1 MSGWLDINIRMITK
15 FTGIL
20 LMMLTF
26 FMLLS
31 AIWSLVY
38 GEDLALKAIL
48 TGSAI
53 TFLVGLTMFLFTRSH
68 DHRNI
73 GKKEGYI
80 IVTLTWVSISAF
92 GALPFYLYHTIPTY
106 TDAFFETIS
115 GFTTTGATVIQDIE
129 SISKGLLFWRSMTHW
144 LGGMGIIVL
153 TLAILPVLGV
163 GGMQLFVAEA
173 PGTTPSRLHPRIAE
187 TAKRL
192 WGIYVLFTL
201 LQTILL
207 MFGGMDLFDAL
218 NHAFSTMATGGFSTK
233 NDSVASFS
241 PYIQYVIIFFMIMA
255 GTSFSLH
262 YFALKGQLDRVFK
275 NEEFRFFI
283 SLMGIF
289 TLLIATTIF
298 LTSQMGFEKAF
309 RDSLFQVVSI
319 VTTTG
324 FISADYLQWEG
335 SLWFLIFLLMFA
347 GGCIG
352 STGGGIKMIRHL
364 VLLKNV
370 RLEFKRLIH
379 PMAVIPVRIN
389 GKSIPTEIIN
399 NFLAFFMI
407 YVVTIAAGSAVMAII
422 GLDFM
427 SAVGA
432 TVATLGNVG
441 PGIGSVGPV
450 DNYAHIPG
458 IGKWVLSF
466 LMLLGRLE
474 LFTVLLLFSPSF
486 YKK

>member
-1 MSGWLDINIRMITK
+1 MSGWSDINIRMITK

-20 LMMLTF
+20 LMILTF
-26 FMLLS
+26 FMMLS
-31 AIWSLVY
+31 ASWSWY
-38 GEDLALKAIL
+38 YQEPAAIRAIL
-48 TGSAI
+48 IGSGI
-53 TFLVGLTMFLFTRSH
+53 TFFSGLLMFLLTRSH

-92 GALPFYLYHTIPTY
+92 GALPFYLYDTIPSY

-115 GFTTTGATVIQDIE
+115 GFTTTGATVLTDIE
-129 SISKGLLFWRSMTHW
+129 SVSKGLLFWRSMTHW

-153 TLAILPVLGV
+153 TLAILPILGV

-201 LQTILL
+201 LQTLLL
-207 MFGGMDLFDAL
+207 MFGGMNLFDAL

-241 PYIQYVIIFFMIMA
+241 PYIQYVIIFFMILA

-262 YFALKGQLDRVFK
+262 YFALKGQLDKVFK

-283 SLMGIF
+283 SVMGVFTIIISMVIF
-289 TLLIATTIF
+289 F
-298 LTSQMGFEKAF
+298 TSQMGYEQAF

-324 FISADYLQWEG
+324 FVSSDYLKWES

-407 YVVTIAAGSAVMAII
+407 YVVAIAVGSAVMAII

-450 DNYAHIPG
+450 EHYGHIPMA
-458 IGKWVLSF
+458 GKWVLSF

-474 LFTVLLLFSPSF
+474 LFTVLLLLSPSF

>member
-1 MSGWLDINIRMITK
+1 MSRWSEINLRMITK

-20 LMMLTF
+20 LIILTF
-26 FMLLS
+26 FMASS
-31 AIWSLVY
+31 ALWSWY
-38 GEDLALKAIL
+38 YSETTALKAIMKA
-48 TGSAI
+48 SAI
-53 TFLVGLTMFLFTRSH
+53 TFGSGLIMFLVARKH

-92 GALPFYLYHTIPTY
+92 GALPFHLHDAVPNF

-115 GFTTTGATVIQDIE
+115 GFTTTGASVFTNIE
-129 SISKGLLFWRSMTHW
+129 AIPKGLLFWRSMTHW

-153 TLAILPVLGV
+153 TLAILPILGV

-201 LQTILL
+201 IQTVLL
-207 MFGGMDLFDAL
+207 MFGGMNLFDAI

-241 PYIQYVIIFFMIMA
+241 PYIQYVLIFFMILA

-262 YFALKGQLDRVFK
+262 YFALKGQLDKVLK
-275 NEEFRFFI
+275 NEEFQFYLG
-283 SLMGIF
+283 LMGVF
-289 TLLIATTIF
+289 TLVISIVIF
-298 LTSQMGFEKAF
+298 LTSQIGYEKAF

-324 FISADYLQWEG
+324 FVSTDYLQWKD

-364 VLLKNV
+364 VLLKNM

-389 GKSIPTEIIN
+389 GKSIPTTIIN
-399 NFLAFFMI
+399 NFLAFFMV
-407 YVVTIAAGSAVMAII
+407 YVVCIAIGSAVLTII
-422 GLDFM
+422 GLDFV
-427 SAVGA
+427 SAAGA
-432 TVATLGNVG
+432 AVATLGNVG
-441 PGIGSVGPV
+441 PGIGSVGPAA
-450 DNYAHIPG
+450 NYSHVPMT
-458 IGKWVLSF
+458 GKWVLSF

>member
-1 MSGWLDINIRMITK
+1 MSGWSDINIRMITK

-20 LMMLTF
+20 LMILTF

-31 AIWSLVY
+31 ALVSVVY
-38 GEDLALKAIL
+38 DEEEALKAIL
-48 TGSAI
+48 YGSAI
-53 TFLVGLTMFLFTRSH
+53 TFVVGITMFLLTRNH

-115 GFTTTGATVIQDIE
+115 GFTTTGATVLTDIE
-129 SISKGLLFWRSMTHW
+129 AISKGLLFWRSMTHW

-201 LQTILL
+201 LQTMLL
-207 MFGGMDLFDAL
+207 MLGGMNLFDAL

-233 NDSVASFS
+233 NDSIASFS
-241 PYIQYVIIFFMIMA
+241 PYIQYVIILFMILA

-262 YFALKGQLDRVFK
+262 YFALKGQLDKVFK

-283 SLMGIF
+283 STMAIF
-289 TLLIATTIF
+289 TAIISVTIF
-298 LTSQMGFEKAF
+298 LTSQFGYEKAF

-324 FISADYLQWEG
+324 FISADYLQWKG

-389 GKSIPTEIIN
+389 GKTIPTEIIH

-407 YVVTIAAGSAVMAII
+407 YMISIAVGSAVMAII
-422 GLDFM
+422 GLDFV

-432 TVATLGNVG
+432 TVATLGNIG
-441 PGIGSVGPV
+441 PAIGSVGPV
-450 DNYAHIPG
+450 DNYAHIPMV
-458 IGKWVLSF
+458 GKWVLSF

-474 LFTVLLLFSPSF
+474 LFTVLLLLSPSF

>member
-1 MSGWLDINIRMITK
+1 MIIK

-20 LMMLTF
+20 LMILTC
-26 FMLLS
+26 FMVLS
-31 AIWSLVY
+31 AGWSWYYNEL
-38 GEDLALKAIL
+38 EALKAIL
-48 TGSAI
+48 YGSAI
-53 TFLVGLTMFLFTRSH
+53 TFASGFFMFLFTLKH
-68 DHRNI
+68 DYRNI
-73 GKKEGYI
+73 GKKEGYV

-92 GALPFYLYHTIPTY
+92 GALPFFLYDTIPNY

-115 GFTTTGATVIQDIE
+115 GFTTTGASVIADVE

-153 TLAILPVLGV
+153 TLAILPILGV

-201 LQTILL
+201 LQTLFL
-207 MFGGMDLFDAL
+207 MFGGMGLFDAL

-233 NDSVASFS
+233 NDSVAGFS
-241 PYIQYVIIFFMIMA
+241 PYIQYVIIFFMILA

-262 YFALKGQLDRVFK
+262 YFALKGQLDKLFK

-289 TLLIATTIF
+289 TIIISLVIF
-298 LTSQMGFEKAF
+298 FTSQIGYEKAF

-324 FISADYLQWEG
+324 FVSADYLQWEG

-347 GGCIG
+347 GSCIG

-370 RLEFKRLIH
+370 RLELKRLIH

-407 YVVTIAAGSAVMAII
+407 YMLSIAVGSAVMAII

-450 DNYAHIPG
+450 HNYAHIPTA
-458 IGKWVLSF
+458 GKWVLSF

-474 LFTVLLLFSPSF
+474 LFTILLLFSPSF

>member
-1 MSGWLDINIRMITK
+1 
-15 FTGIL
+15 
-20 LMMLTF
+20 
-26 FMLLS
+26 
-31 AIWSLVY
+31 VY
-38 GEDLALKAIL
+38 
-48 TGSAI
+48 
-53 TFLVGLTMFLFTRSH
+53 
-68 DHRNI
+68 
-73 GKKEGYI
+73 
-80 IVTLTWVSISAF
+80 
-92 GALPFYLYHTIPTY
+92 
-106 TDAFFETIS
+106 
-115 GFTTTGATVIQDIE
+115 
-129 SISKGLLFWRSMTHW
+129 
-144 LGGMGIIVL
+144 
-153 TLAILPVLGV
+153 
-163 GGMQLFVAEA
+163 
-173 PGTTPSRLHPRIAE
+173 
-187 TAKRL
+187 
-192 WGIYVLFTL
+192 
-201 LQTILL
+201 
-207 MFGGMDLFDAL
+207 
-218 NHAFSTMATGGFSTK
+218 
-233 NDSVASFS
+233 
-241 PYIQYVIIFFMIMA
+241 
-255 GTSFSLH
+255 
-262 YFALKGQLDRVFK
+262 K

-283 SLMGIF
+283 SIMAIF
-289 TLLIATTIF
+289 TAVISVTIF
-298 LTSQMGFEKAF
+298 LTSQFGYEKAF

-407 YVVTIAAGSAVMAII
+407 YMISIAVGSAVMAII

-432 TVATLGNVG
+432 TVATLGNIG
-441 PGIGSVGPV
+441 PAIGSVGPV
-450 DNYAHIPG
+450 DNYAHIPMV
-458 IGKWVLSF
+458 GKWVLSF

-474 LFTVLLLFSPSF
+474 LFTVLLLLSPGF